1 MINYCIVLSS
11 DAYLYVFEPF
21 LRRRHLTMP
30 VLFIENKV
38 AIYIRRKSVVDL
50 LFLMMKGEIDNNAEV
65 VNAFHNKQIVERPY
79 VLNNFNRVSSYIN

>member
-11 DAYLYVFEPF
+11 EAYLYVFEPF
-21 LRRRHLTMP
+21 LRRRHLIMP

-50 LFLMMKGEIDNNAEV
+50 LVMMMKGEIDNNAEV
-65 VNAFHNKQIVERPY
+65 VNAFYNKQIVERPY
-79 VLNNFNRVSSYIN
+79 VLTHYNRVSYRIN

>member
-1 MINYCIVLSS
+1 
-11 DAYLYVFEPF
+11 
-21 LRRRHLTMP
+21 MP

-50 LFLMMKGEIDNNAEV
+50 LVLMMKGEIDNNAEV

-79 VLNNFNRVSSYIN
+79 VLAHSNRTNPYIN